1 MKPIDE
7 EIFIARVKAI
17 IKRAGFDRTEIADSY
32 KIGKYLFDY
41 ANQSLVLNN
50 KLKRLTKKESQ
61 ILLMLCDKKNQLL
74 DRKKALNTI
83 WGENDIFNR
92 KSMDVFIHKIRRYLD
107 QDPSVKI
114 INVHGKG
121 FVLEIT

>member
-32 KIGKYLFDY
+32 KIGKYLFYY

-83 WGENDIFNR
+83 RGENDIFNR

>member
-74 DRKKALNTI
+74 DREKALNTI

>member
-32 KIGKYLFDY
+32 KIGKYLFYY

-92 KSMDVFIHKIRRYLD
+92 KSMDVFIHKIRRSLD
-107 QDPSVKI
+107 HDPSVKI

-121 FVLEIT
+121 FVFEIT

>member
-32 KIGKYLFDY
+32 KIGKYLFYY